1 MSDDDLERG
10 YRALKSSLE
19 RVGDGQGE
27 LFLSMVCLALM
38 ARHPHV
44 DDVLDLIENVE
55 AQCAA
60 EVVWGTE
67 EGSRHGAR

>member
-10 YRALKSSLE
+10 YLALKSSLD
-19 RVGDGQGE
+19 RVGEGQGE

-44 DDVLDLIENVE
+44 NDVLDLIQNVE

-60 EVVWGTE
+60 EVSWGSE
-67 EGSRHGAR
+67 EGSRRAAR